1 MHPAVMALVVA
12 TPFLTPISDAV
23 PKLNVEAT
31 CRASVE
37 ADKAM
42 GLALP
47 QSYDKCMSDENS
59 AREQLGPIWTSYS
72 ATARSQCEGEAT
84 IAEASYVDLLTCLQ
98 MSNGQ
103 VTASAAALRGASK
116 KKKAPN

>member
-1 MHPAVMALVVA
+1 MHPAIMALAA
-12 TPFLTPISDAV
+12 TTQLFTPISDAV

-47 QSYDKCMSDENS
+47 QSFDKCMSDENS
-59 AREQLGPIWTSYS
+59 AREQLGPIWASYS
-72 ATARSQCEGEAT
+72 AAARSQCEGEAT

-98 MSNGQ
+98 MTNGAI
-103 VTASAAALRGASK
+103 TTSAAALKGASK
-116 KKKAPN
+116 KKKPAN